1 MLSQA
6 EIDALVGGGS
16 APGHAEEMLSPIV
29 GSGRIVK
36 TYDFRRPD
44 KFSKDQLRTLQAIH
58 ENVARIAGARLTAC
72 LRSPVSI
79 QLATCEQ
86 MIFDEYVAGLD
97 LPTQLVVLQAG
108 SLAGPML
115 LEVDLRF
122 ALAGIERMLGGHGGQ
137 GGHGGLP
144 SDRRQPTAIEAALIR
159 RIIDEIVPAVA
170 EAWTHLTAFPL
181 ATLET
186 ALSPALLR
194 VAAPSEVAA
203 VLTFEVR
210 FGGHAA
216 TLVVTYPHAALEPM
230 LPRLSATAWYA
241 QADRDGDTD
250 ASRPHIEETLD
261 RVEISLTA
269 VLGAVDLPVDTLAG
283 LRPGD
288 VIRFDERI
296 DDPITVWISDH
307 VRAWAMPGRIDD
319 RLVIQLVAPLTPV
332 EA

>member
-6 EIDALVGGGS
+6 EIDALLGAGA
-16 APGHAEEMLSPIV
+16 APDRSEGMPSSIV
-29 GSGRIVK
+29 AAGRVVK

-72 LRSPVSI
+72 LRSSVSI

-97 LPTQLVVLQAG
+97 LPTQLVVLRAG

-122 ALAGIERMLGGHGGQ
+122 ALAGIERMLGGHGS
-137 GGHGGLP
+137 LA
-144 SDRRQPTAIEAALIR
+144 SDRREPTAIEAGLIR
-159 RIIDEIVPAVA
+159 RLIDEIVPAIA

-181 ATLET
+181 EALET

-216 TLVVTYPHAALEPM
+216 TLAVTYPHAALEPM

-241 QADRDGDTD
+241 QSDRDGEIG

-261 RVEISLTA
+261 RVEISLVA
-269 VLGAVDLPVDTLAG
+269 VLGGVDLPVEALAD
-283 LRPGD
+283 LKAGD

-296 DDPITVWISDH
+296 DDPISVWISEH
-307 VRAWAMPGRIDD
+307 VRAWGIPGRIDD
-319 RLVIQLVAPLTPV
+319 RLAMRLVAPLTPV
-332 EA
+332 EV

>member
-6 EIDALVGGGS
+6 EIDALVGGSS
-16 APGHAEEMLSPIV
+16 ASSTSVELASSLLGA
-29 GSGRIVK
+29 GRSAK

-58 ENVARIAGARLTAC
+58 ENVARIAGARLSAC
-72 LRSPVSI
+72 LRGAVSI

-97 LPTQLVVLQAG
+97 LPTQLIVLNAS
-108 SLAGPML
+108 SLSGPML

-122 ALAGIERMLGGHGGQ
+122 ALAGIERMLGGHGSQPAGR
-137 GGHGGLP
+137 
-144 SDRRQPTAIEAALIR
+144 SEPTAIEAGLIR
-159 RIIDEIVPAVA
+159 RIIDEVVPAIA
-170 EAWTHLTAFPL
+170 EAWAHLTTFPI
-181 ATLET
+181 AIHET

-210 FGGHAA
+210 FGGHAT
-216 TLVVTYPHAALEPM
+216 TLAVTYPHAALEPM

-241 QADRDGDTD
+241 QADRDSDTD
-250 ASRPHIEETLD
+250 VSRPNIEETLD
-261 RVEISLTA
+261 RVEVSLTA
-269 VLGAVDLPVDTLAG
+269 VLGAVDLPVDALAA
-283 LRPGD
+283 LQPGD

-296 DDPITVWISDH
+296 DDPIAIWISDH
-307 VRAWAMPGRIDD
+307 VRTWAIPGRIDD
-319 RLVIQLVAPLTPV
+319 RLAMRLVAPLTAV

>member
-6 EIDALVGGGS
+6 EIDALLGAGA
-16 APGHAEEMLSPIV
+16 APNRADEAPSSIV
-29 GSGRIVK
+29 GAGRTVK

-72 LRSPVSI
+72 LRSPAPV

-86 MIFDEYVAGLD
+86 MIFDEYMAGLD
-97 LPTQLVVLQAG
+97 LPTQLVVLRAG
-108 SLAGPML
+108 SLTGPML

-122 ALAGIERMLGGHGGQ
+122 ALAGIERMLGGHGGP
-137 GGHGGLP
+137 P
-144 SDRRQPTAIEAALIR
+144 SERREPTAIEATLIR
-159 RIIDEIVPAVA
+159 RLIDEIVPAIA

-181 ATLET
+181 ETLEM

-194 VAAPSEVAA
+194 VAAPSEVVA

-216 TLVVTYPHAALEPM
+216 TVAVTYPHAALEPM

-241 QADRDGDTD
+241 QSDRDGETG
-250 ASRPHIEETLD
+250 ASRPHIEEALD
-261 RVEISLTA
+261 HVEISLAA
-269 VLGAVDLPVDTLAG
+269 VLGSVDLPIDALAD
-283 LRPGD
+283 LQAGD

-296 DDPITVWISDH
+296 DAPISVWISDH
-307 VRAWAMPGRIDD
+307 VRAWGIPGRIDD
-319 RLVIQLVAPLTPV
+319 RLAMQLVAPLTPV